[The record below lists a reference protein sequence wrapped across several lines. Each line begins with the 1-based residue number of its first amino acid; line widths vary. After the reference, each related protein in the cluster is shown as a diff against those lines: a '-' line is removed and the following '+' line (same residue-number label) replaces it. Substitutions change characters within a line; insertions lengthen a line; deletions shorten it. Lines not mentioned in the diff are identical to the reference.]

1 MFSVLQPNLVSRTKN
16 MQKIISFFF
25 FLSCVELVKPGGFS
39 LNKLFKLL
47 LLSVRAVHGQVF
59 SKRCGWCLGWARLPH
74 LPLPRRCGYFA
85 LTHPPPSCLAHPA
98 SWWAQCWLTG
108 STLQTMAQQWW
119 VLSCRLSSR
128 DPKRRREWGGFAAA
142 GKSCQPLQ
150 LPHSLQRGR
159 GLSPWREV
167 R

>member
-1 MFSVLQPNLVSRTKN
+1 MFLILQPNLVSRTKN
-16 MQKIISFFF
+16 MQKIIIIF

-59 SKRCGWCLGWARLPH
+59 SKRCSWCLGWARLPH
-74 LPLPRRCGYFA
+74 LPLPSRCGYFA

-108 STLQTMAQQWW
+108 STLQTMAQQWR

-128 DPKRRREWGGFAAA
+128 DLRGG
-142 GKSCQPLQ
+142 GNEVVLQ
-150 LPHSLQRGR
+150 LQAKAVNPYSSLTAYRGAEGSAPEGR
-159 GLSPWREV
+159 
-167 R
+167 